1 MEKHHLPVWS
11 SYFSPQ
17 QDFFQIENACVKEY
31 IYLQN
36 LKNLYFFLM
45 LVIFSVFSNNTN
57 DFRP

>member
-17 QDFFQIENACVKEY
+17 QDFFQIENAYVKEY

-36 LKNLYFFLM
+36 LKKIYFFWCWYF
-45 LVIFSVFSNNTN
+45 FSVFSNNTN